1 MSGNRKD
8 RTLALAGVLQAT
20 ELVRQAA
27 WHGTWSGYAATA
39 SLDSLFQIEAD
50 TVDAVYGDRKRMRL
64 GLETLISVLRGDQ
77 ASNDALRYALA
88 LLQIERRFQANKA
101 LQAKVGQGLQ
111 RIADSAQLEAE
122 ENLEEYKAERVA
134 LLYTETISQLSPRI
148 VVNGRP
154 QYLKMER
161 VVSWVRSLLL
171 AGLRSAVLWDQLGGG
186 RMELMFGRRKILE
199 QAQQLLHSSQG

>member
-1 MSGNRKD
+1 MSSNVKD

-39 SLDSLFQIEAD
+39 SLNSLFQLESD
-50 TVDAVYGDRKRMRL
+50 SVDDIYGNKQRMRL
-64 GLETLISVLRGDQ
+64 GLETLVTVLQGDQ
-77 ASNDALRYALA
+77 QNNDALRYAIA
-88 LLQIERRFQANKA
+88 LLQIERRFIANKA
-101 LQAKVGQGLQ
+101 MQQKVGQGLEVILQ
-111 RIADSAQLEAE
+111 ECKELPE
-122 ENLEEYKAERVA
+122 EEVEDFKAGKVA
-134 LLYTETISQLSPRI
+134 ALYTETISKLSPRI

-161 VVSWVRSLLL
+161 VVNWVRSLLL

-186 RMELMFGRRKILE
+186 RMELMFGRQKILTHAHE
-199 QAQQLLHSSQG
+199 LINS